1 MTDTFTPITPPVA
14 GSSYIQTEA
23 KVDRAEFGDG
33 YSQRSP
39 EGLNSIRRAATLHW
53 DGIPESEAM
62 GYDAFFA
69 AKLGAESFFWTRFG
83 ASSPELFTCASWK
96 GTPQGAVWSFD
107 ATFVPEFDL

>member
-1 MTDTFTPITPPVA
+1 MTDTFSPEVSPVA

-39 EGLNSIRRAATLHW
+39 MGLNSIRRAPTLHW
-53 DGIPESEAM
+53 DGLTLAQAQTL
-62 GYDAFFA
+62 DAFFTDKA
-69 AKLGAESFFWTRFG
+69 GAEAFYWTRPG
-83 ASSPELFTCASWK
+83 ESSAELFTCASWK

-107 ATFVPEFDL
+107 ATFTPEFDL